1 MTHNNRKGI
10 QSVNRVSAINARA
23 KKPARPLS
31 VRLAGELKKN
41 WALYLMILPV
51 IAYYIIFAYIPMSG
65 VVLAFKDFK
74 VKLGIFGSPWAGLK
88 HFERFFGGYNFW
100 LLLRNTV
107 GISLYTLLVGFPIPI
122 LFALLL
128 NYLKQERLRKT
139 LQMVSYAPYFI
150 STVVMVGLI
159 TLLLSPGSGVFGA
172 ICNALGFEAPNLMGS
187 AGAFKHLYVWTDVWQ
202 HAGWDSIIF
211 LAALAGV
218 DPSLYEAATVDGAT
232 ALQKIRH
239 VDIPMLMP
247 TAVIMLIMRMGNLM
261 NLGFEKVY
269 LMQNDL
275 NLSSSEVISTYVY
288 KIGVINTQYSYS
300 AAINLFSTIVNFVL
314 LITVNEISKRLSEN
328 SLW

>member
-1 MTHNNRKGI
+1 MKA
-10 QSVNRVSAINARA
+10 QS
-23 KKPARPLS
+23 KKETNK
-31 VRLAGELKKN
+31 AGLWLRIRRN
-41 WALYLMILPV
+41 WGLYLMLLP
-51 IAYYIIFAYIPMSG
+51 AL
-65 VVLAFKDFK
+65 VL
-74 VKLGIFGSPWAGLK
+74 L
-88 HFERFFGGYNFW
+88 
-100 LLLRNTV
+100 
-107 GISLYTLLVGFPIPI
+107 I
-122 LFALLL
+122 LFSYRPMYGVLISFKEYKAAKGILGSAWADPWYKYFKKFFDSFQFGTTIKNTLVITIYGL
-128 NYLKQERLRKT
+128 IVFPVPIILARGINQMRDGRYRKIFQT
-139 LQMVSYAPYFI
+139 ITYMPHFI

>member
-1 MTHNNRKGI
+1 MKA
-10 QSVNRVSAINARA
+10 QS
-23 KKPARPLS
+23 KKETNK
-31 VRLAGELKKN
+31 AGLWLRIRRN
-41 WALYLMILPV
+41 WGLYLMLLPALVLLILFSYRPMYGVLISFKEYKAAKGILGSAWADPWYKYFKKFFDSFQFGTTIKNTLIITIYGLIVFPV
-51 IAYYIIFAYIPMSG
+51 PII
-65 VVLAFKDFK
+65 LA
-74 VKLGIFGSPWAGLK
+74 LGINQMRDG
-88 HFERFFGGYNFW
+88 RY
-100 LLLRNTV
+100 
-107 GISLYTLLVGFPIPI
+107 
-122 LFALLL
+122 
-128 NYLKQERLRKT
+128 RKIFQT
-139 LQMVSYAPYFI
+139 ITYMPHFI

-232 ALQKIRH
+232 APQKIRH
-239 VDIPMLMP
+239 VDIPMIMP

-275 NLSSSEVISTYVY
+275 NLASSEVISTYVY

-300 AAINLFSTIVNFVL
+300 AAINLFSTLVNFVL
-314 LITVNEISKRLSEN
+314 LITVNQISKRLSEN

>member
-1 MTHNNRKGI
+1 MKA
-10 QSVNRVSAINARA
+10 QS
-23 KKPARPLS
+23 KKETNK
-31 VRLAGELKKN
+31 AGLWLRIRRN
-41 WALYLMILPV
+41 WGLYLMLLPALILLFLFSYRPMYGVLISFKEYKAAKGILGSAWADPWFKYFKKFFDSFQFGTTIKNTLIITVYGLLVFPV
-51 IAYYIIFAYIPMSG
+51 PII
-65 VVLAFKDFK
+65 LA
-74 VKLGIFGSPWAGLK
+74 LGINQMRDG
-88 HFERFFGGYNFW
+88 RY
-100 LLLRNTV
+100 
-107 GISLYTLLVGFPIPI
+107 
-122 LFALLL
+122 
-128 NYLKQERLRKT
+128 RKIFQT
-139 LQMVSYAPYFI
+139 ITYMPHFI

-275 NLSSSEVISTYVY
+275 NLSSSELISTYVY

>member
-1 MTHNNRKGI
+1 MKA
-10 QSVNRVSAINARA
+10 QS
-23 KKPARPLS
+23 KKETNK
-31 VRLAGELKKN
+31 AGLWLRIRRN
-41 WALYLMILPV
+41 WGLYLMLLPALVLLILFSYRPMYGVLISFKEYKAAKGILGSAWADPWYKYFKKFFDSFQFGTTIKNTLVITIYGLIVFPV
-51 IAYYIIFAYIPMSG
+51 PII
-65 VVLAFKDFK
+65 LA
-74 VKLGIFGSPWAGLK
+74 LGINQMRDG
-88 HFERFFGGYNFW
+88 RY
-100 LLLRNTV
+100 
-107 GISLYTLLVGFPIPI
+107 
-122 LFALLL
+122 
-128 NYLKQERLRKT
+128 RKIFQT
-139 LQMVSYAPYFI
+139 ITYMPHFI

>member
-1 MTHNNRKGI
+1 MKA
-10 QSVNRVSAINARA
+10 QS
-23 KKPARPLS
+23 KKETNK
-31 VRLAGELKKN
+31 AGLWLRIRRN
-41 WALYLMILPV
+41 WGLYLMLLPALILLFLFSYRPMYGVLISFKEYKAAKGILGSAWADPWFKYFKKFFDSFQFGTTIKNTLIITVYGLLVFPV
-51 IAYYIIFAYIPMSG
+51 PII
-65 VVLAFKDFK
+65 LA
-74 VKLGIFGSPWAGLK
+74 LGINQMRDG
-88 HFERFFGGYNFW
+88 RY
-100 LLLRNTV
+100 
-107 GISLYTLLVGFPIPI
+107 
-122 LFALLL
+122 
-128 NYLKQERLRKT
+128 RKIFQT
-139 LQMVSYAPYFI
+139 ITYMPHFI

-247 TAVIMLIMRMGNLM
+247 TAVIMLIIRMGNLM

-288 KIGVINTQYSYS
+288 KIGVINTQYNYS

>member
-1 MTHNNRKGI
+1 MYGVLISFKEYKAAKGI
-10 QSVNRVSAINARA
+10 LGSAWADPWFKYF
-23 KKPARPLS
+23 KKFFDSFQFGTTIKNTLIITVYGLLVFPVPII
-31 VRLAGELKKN
+31 LA
-41 WALYLMILPV
+41 
-51 IAYYIIFAYIPMSG
+51 
-65 VVLAFKDFK
+65 
-74 VKLGIFGSPWAGLK
+74 LGINQMRDGK
-88 HFERFFGGYNFW
+88 Y
-100 LLLRNTV
+100 
-107 GISLYTLLVGFPIPI
+107 
-122 LFALLL
+122 
-128 NYLKQERLRKT
+128 RKIFQT
-139 LQMVSYAPYFI
+139 ITYMPHFI

>member
-1 MTHNNRKGI
+1 MKVQRMKQTN
-10 QSVNRVSAINARA
+10 Q
-23 KKPARPLS
+23 
-31 VRLAGELKKN
+31 AGLWLRIRRN
-41 WALYLMILPV
+41 WGLYLMLLPALILLILFSYKPMYGVLISFKEYKAVKGIMGSAWADPWFKYFKKFFDSFQFGTTIKNTLVITIYGLIVFPV
-51 IAYYIIFAYIPMSG
+51 PII
-65 VVLAFKDFK
+65 LA
-74 VKLGIFGSPWAGLK
+74 LGINQMRDGK
-88 HFERFFGGYNFW
+88 Y
-100 LLLRNTV
+100 
-107 GISLYTLLVGFPIPI
+107 
-122 LFALLL
+122 
-128 NYLKQERLRKT
+128 RKIFQT
-139 LQMVSYAPYFI
+139 ITYMPHFI

-314 LITVNEISKRLSEN
+314 LITVNQISKRLSEN